1 MPIFLLLFFFCRVQR
16 QFSNMCQCHWPAVRL
31 TTEAVPAVMAST
43 WEWISCFDSSILFCI
58 HTFEAWREETK
69 CKSVIT
75 VIPQRRHTGLK
86 TQTPETNFIKWHF
99 FHFQCM
105 YVHCTVPCPAP
116 EEAGCRL
123 PRDLSGPSAQLAY
136 WCWWFPSEPAV
147 LNSAHTERPAGSL
160 FTEFSFGY
168 FKKKPCWVKT
178 TACICEFYCLCMQE
192 QWGET
197 GDRRSIMSEEKE
209 ETDKSDTESHS
220 AALTSGG
227 MCPRCIWPIV
237 ICCWGDGMVP
247 MLRHSVPMEPERIT
261 PGSAT
266 EPCSARPTR
275 LNCCWRIVDLR
286 ARTQK
291 GSKCSSDKKAA
302 CYFPQCLNVGYK
314 TNIVWL
320 LINIRV
326 CWPWMSI

>member
-1 MPIFLLLFFFCRVQR
+1 
-16 QFSNMCQCHWPAVRL
+16 MCQRHWPAVRL

-160 FTEFSFGY
+160 CTEFSLGY
-168 FKKKPCWVKT
+168 LKKKKT
-178 TACICEFYCLCMQE
+178 LPSENNRLHLWILLFMYTGTVGWNGWQALHYE
-192 QWGET
+192 WGE
-197 GDRRSIMSEEKE
+197 RRNGQKWHREPFCC
-209 ETDKSDTESHS
+209 SHQRRHVS
-220 AALTSGG
+220 TVHLTHRDLLLRGRHG
-227 MCPRCIWPIV
+227 AHAE
-237 ICCWGDGMVP
+237 GLGADGARADHPWQRHWTV
-247 MLRHSVPMEPERIT
+247 LRPAHAV
-261 PGSAT
+261 
-266 EPCSARPTR
+266 
-275 LNCCWRIVDLR
+275 
-286 ARTQK
+286 K
-291 GSKCSSDKKAA
+291 
-302 CYFPQCLNVGYK
+302 
-314 TNIVWL
+314 L
-320 LINIRV
+320 LLEDCGPAGRHTKRQ
-326 CWPWMSI
+326 